1 MNRRD
6 LELLSAY
13 LDGELKPADSTRLET
28 RFKTDPELV
37 SALNDL
43 RATRTLLRRLPSRK
57 APRNFTLTRKMVGLN
72 PPLPRSYPAFRLA
85 TVVATLLLFFSFG
98 VNFVGTQMASQVP
111 YGMGGGGGAPDTEL
125 FSVQEAPAEDP
136 AAAAAPA
143 PEEPSVSLA
152 PQGTA
157 LPPSE
162 EDSTRIME
170 TPASKESGGE
180 NAPGLDQPPAMEEPL
195 PEPQTRAPLVPSV
208 WQIGLLVA
216 AVVGALLMGL
226 MRQSSARRWK

>member
-28 RFKTDPELV
+28 RLKTDLELV

-111 YGMGGGGGAPDTEL
+111 YGMGGGGGAADTEL
-125 FSVQEAPAEDP
+125 FAAQEAPAEEP
-136 AAAAAPA
+136 AAAAPA
-143 PEEPSVSLA
+143 PEEPSVALA

-170 TPASKESGGE
+170 TPTAKDSGTE
-180 NAPGLDQPPAMEEPL
+180 NAAGQDQPPAVEEPL
-195 PEPQTRAPLVPSV
+195 QQAPSPAPLVPSA
-208 WQIGLLVA
+208 WQIGMAAVA
-216 AVVGALLMGL
+216 AVGLLLMGL
-226 MRQSSARRWK
+226 LKQASARRWK